1 MNKSIKEVLFADNG
15 KWARE
20 WWADETYYW
29 TKYIVYDGFVRDNDC
44 ILLTPK
50 PIIMD
55 IKGELP
61 SHLTKSYRNNQIK
74 EQKMKDSVIIIESP
88 NKVAKIRE
96 ITGAKVFATIG
107 HFMQLKSYDES
118 NGFKPTFE
126 YDPQKKKHIFEIIE
140 ACKNKE
146 VYIATDPDREG
157 YAIGYHFY
165 EKIKKIASSIYRAE
179 FFEITP
185 SGINKGLQNALLFEN
200 TNKQMYQSALAR
212 RVADMLLGFTL
223 SPYLGKALGQMKGSS
238 AGRVQTPCLKL
249 IVDRDREIEKF
260 KALPENEKVSYQIQA
275 NINDNANRE
284 VIIKHCDEKGEEIKF
299 NDKEEALKLFESLK
313 DNKACLLK
321 DLKTSVV
328 ETKPKK
334 PFITSTLLERA
345 SSELGLGIAEVQSL
359 AQSLF
364 EAGLITYIRTDAES
378 LSVEFLN
385 EAESFYLPIYKEVY
399 QKREYKAGKQ
409 SQAEAHEAIRITH
422 PNKYEDLESIVYN
435 AGITNQDA
443 LKLYRLIFERTI
455 ESQGKNA
462 IYDKQDLLFKIKNE
476 YFKCSAKSLK
486 SAGFLAMFSKKELE
500 NDDESNDDKEDKEK
514 EQNAQFNLKI
524 DDVLSLNDLVLATI
538 KRNAPSAYKEADFVK
553 LLENKGI
560 GRPSTYASYLST
572 LVKREYI
579 SISQDKK
586 HIITPTHK
594 GKRVVEVF
602 ENAYQFIIDLTYTKQ
617 MEEVLDEIVENK
629 SSYVDF
635 ISNLN
640 SKCPKIEKL
649 ERNDDE
655 IKPSSEGQITYIENI
670 LRDLQVNLSEEFKNY
685 KEDNRVAKAFLDRYI
700 KEHEFFKKNNKKASS
715 SNNDENRPATPK
727 QINFAET
734 LAKKHN
740 VKLPK
745 DYKSNIKVCGD
756 FINEYSKK

>member
-1 MNKSIKEVLFADNG
+1 MNN
-15 KWARE
+15 
-20 WWADETYYW
+20 
-29 TKYIVYDGFVRDNDC
+29 
-44 ILLTPK
+44 
-50 PIIMD
+50 
-55 IKGELP
+55 
-61 SHLTKSYRNNQIK
+61 
-74 EQKMKDSVIIIESP
+74 SVIIIESP

-118 NGFKPTFE
+118 NGFKPTFD
-126 YDPQKKKHIFEIIE
+126 YDQEKKKHIFEMIE
-140 ACKNKE
+140 ACKNKK
-146 VYIATDPDREG
+146 VYIATDTDREG
-157 YAIGYHFY
+157 YAIGYMFY
-165 EKIKKIASSIYRAE
+165 QKIKNVASSIYRAE

-238 AGRVQTPCLKL
+238 VGRVQTPCLKL

-275 NINDNANRE
+275 KINDSANRE
-284 VIIKHCDEKGEEIKF
+284 VTIKHCDEKGEEIKF

-321 DLKTSVV
+321 DLKNSVV

-334 PFITSTLLERA
+334 PFITSTLLEKA
-345 SSELGLGIAEVQSL
+345 SSMLGLSISEVQSL
-359 AQSLF
+359 AQNLF

-378 LSVEFLN
+378 LSVEFLD
-385 EAESFYLPIYKEVY
+385 ETESFYAPIYKDLY
-399 QKREYKAGKQ
+399 LKREYKAGKQ

-422 PNKYEDLESIVYN
+422 PHTTEDLESIVYN
-435 AGITNQDA
+435 ANITNQDA
-443 LKLYRLIFERTI
+443 LKLYQLIFERTI

-476 YFKCSAKSLK
+476 YFKCSVKGLK
-486 SAGFLAMFSKKELE
+486 SAGFLAMFSKEELE
-500 NDDESNDDKEDKEK
+500 NDESNDDKDNKEK

-560 GRPSTYASYLST
+560 GRPSTYASYLPT

-617 MEEVLDEIVENK
+617 MEEMLDEIVENK

-670 LRDLQVNLSEEFKNY
+670 LRDLQLNLSEEFKNY
-685 KEDNRVAKAFLDRYI
+685 REDNRVAKAFLDRYI

-727 QINFAET
+727 QISFAEM

-745 DYKSNIKVCGD
+745 GFKYSMKVCGD
-756 FINEYSKK
+756 FINEYHKK

>member
-1 MNKSIKEVLFADNG
+1 
-15 KWARE
+15 
-20 WWADETYYW
+20 
-29 TKYIVYDGFVRDNDC
+29 
-44 ILLTPK
+44 
-50 PIIMD
+50 
-55 IKGELP
+55 
-61 SHLTKSYRNNQIK
+61 
-74 EQKMKDSVIIIESP
+74 MKDSVIIIESP
-88 NKVAKIRE
+88 NKVAKIKE

-126 YDPQKKKHIFEIIE
+126 YDPQKKKRIFEIIE
-140 ACKNKE
+140 ACKNKK

-275 NINDNANRE
+275 KINDNANRE

-422 PNKYEDLESIVYN
+422 SHKYEDLESIVYN
-435 AGITNQDA
+435 ASITNQDA

-500 NDDESNDDKEDKEK
+500 NDDESNDDKDNKEK

-560 GRPSTYASYLST
+560 GRPSTYASYLPT

-670 LRDLQVNLSEEFKNY
+670 LRDLQLNLSEEFKNY
-685 KEDNRVAKAFLDRYI
+685 KEDNRIAKAFLDRYI
-700 KEHEFFKKNNKKASS
+700 KEHEFFEKNNKKASS

-727 QINFAET
+727 QISFAEM

-756 FINEYSKK
+756 FINEYHKK

>member
-1 MNKSIKEVLFADNG
+1 MNN
-15 KWARE
+15 
-20 WWADETYYW
+20 
-29 TKYIVYDGFVRDNDC
+29 
-44 ILLTPK
+44 
-50 PIIMD
+50 
-55 IKGELP
+55 
-61 SHLTKSYRNNQIK
+61 
-74 EQKMKDSVIIIESP
+74 SVIIIESP

-118 NGFKPTFE
+118 NGFKPTFD
-126 YDPQKKKHIFEIIE
+126 YDQEKKKHIFEMIE
-140 ACKNKE
+140 ACKNKK
-146 VYIATDPDREG
+146 VYIATDTDREG
-157 YAIGYHFY
+157 YAIGYMFY
-165 EKIKKIASSIYRAE
+165 QKIKNVASSIYRAE

-238 AGRVQTPCLKL
+238 VGRVQTPCLKL

-275 NINDNANRE
+275 KIDDSANRE
-284 VIIKHCDEKGEEIKF
+284 VTIKHCDEKGEEIKF

-321 DLKTSVV
+321 DLKNSVV

-334 PFITSTLLERA
+334 PFITSTLLEKA
-345 SSELGLGIAEVQSL
+345 SSMLGLSISEVQSL
-359 AQSLF
+359 AQNLF

-378 LSVEFLN
+378 LSVEFLD
-385 EAESFYLPIYKEVY
+385 ETESFYAPIYKDLY
-399 QKREYKAGKQ
+399 LKREYKAGKQ

-422 PNKYEDLESIVYN
+422 PHTTEDLESIVYN
-435 AGITNQDA
+435 ANITNQDA
-443 LKLYRLIFERTI
+443 LKLYQLIFERTI

-476 YFKCSAKSLK
+476 YFKCSVKGLK

-500 NDDESNDDKEDKEK
+500 NDESNDDKDNKEK

-560 GRPSTYASYLST
+560 GRPSTYASYLPT

-670 LRDLQVNLSEEFKNY
+670 LRDLQLNLSEEFKNY

-727 QINFAET
+727 QISFAEM

-745 DYKSNIKVCGD
+745 GFKYSMKVCWD
-756 FINEYSKK
+756 FINEYHKK

>member
-1 MNKSIKEVLFADNG
+1 MNN
-15 KWARE
+15 
-20 WWADETYYW
+20 
-29 TKYIVYDGFVRDNDC
+29 
-44 ILLTPK
+44 
-50 PIIMD
+50 
-55 IKGELP
+55 
-61 SHLTKSYRNNQIK
+61 
-74 EQKMKDSVIIIESP
+74 SVIIIESP

-118 NGFKPTFE
+118 NGFKPTFD
-126 YDPQKKKHIFEIIE
+126 YDQEKKKHIFEMIE
-140 ACKNKE
+140 ACKNKK
-146 VYIATDPDREG
+146 VYIATDLDREG
-157 YAIGYHFY
+157 YAIGYMFY
-165 EKIKKIASSIYRAE
+165 QKIKNVASSIYRAE

-238 AGRVQTPCLKL
+238 VGRVQTPCLKL

-275 NINDNANRE
+275 KINDSANRE
-284 VIIKHCDEKGEEIKF
+284 VTIKHCDEKGEEIKF

-321 DLKTSVV
+321 DLKNSVV

-334 PFITSTLLERA
+334 PFITSTLLEKA
-345 SSELGLGIAEVQSL
+345 SSMLGLSISEVQSL
-359 AQSLF
+359 AQNLF

-378 LSVEFLN
+378 LSVEFLD
-385 EAESFYLPIYKEVY
+385 ETESFYTPIYKDLY
-399 QKREYKAGKQ
+399 LKREYKAGKQ

-422 PNKYEDLESIVYN
+422 PHTTEDLESIVYN
-435 AGITNQDA
+435 ANITNQDA
-443 LKLYRLIFERTI
+443 LKLYQLIFERTI

-476 YFKCSAKSLK
+476 YFKCSVKGLK

-500 NDDESNDDKEDKEK
+500 NDESNDDKDNKEK

-560 GRPSTYASYLST
+560 GRPSTYASYLPT

-670 LRDLQVNLSEEFKNY
+670 LRDLQLNLSEEFKNY

-727 QINFAET
+727 QISFAEM

-745 DYKSNIKVCGD
+745 GFKYSMKVCGD
-756 FINEYSKK
+756 FINEYHKK

>member
-1 MNKSIKEVLFADNG
+1 MNN
-15 KWARE
+15 
-20 WWADETYYW
+20 
-29 TKYIVYDGFVRDNDC
+29 
-44 ILLTPK
+44 
-50 PIIMD
+50 
-55 IKGELP
+55 
-61 SHLTKSYRNNQIK
+61 
-74 EQKMKDSVIIIESP
+74 SVIIIESP

-118 NGFKPTFE
+118 NGFKPTFD
-126 YDPQKKKHIFEIIE
+126 YDQEKKKHIFEMIE
-140 ACKNKE
+140 ACKNKK

-157 YAIGYHFY
+157 YAIGYMFY
-165 EKIKKIASSIYRAE
+165 QKIKNVASSIYRAE

-275 NINDNANRE
+275 KINDSANRE
-284 VIIKHCDEKGEEIKF
+284 VTIKHCDEKGEEIKF

-321 DLKTSVV
+321 DLKNSVV

-334 PFITSTLLERA
+334 PFITSTLLEKA
-345 SSELGLGIAEVQSL
+345 SSMLGLSISEVQSL
-359 AQSLF
+359 AQNLF

-378 LSVEFLN
+378 LSVEFLD
-385 EAESFYLPIYKEVY
+385 ETESFYAPIYKDLY
-399 QKREYKAGKQ
+399 LKREYKAGKQ

-422 PNKYEDLESIVYN
+422 PHTTEDLESIVYN
-435 AGITNQDA
+435 ANITNQDA
-443 LKLYRLIFERTI
+443 LKLYQLIFERTI

-476 YFKCSAKSLK
+476 YFKCSVKGLK

-500 NDDESNDDKEDKEK
+500 NDESNDDKDNKEK

-524 DDVLSLNDLVLATI
+524 DDVLSLNDLVLSTI

-560 GRPSTYASYLST
+560 GRPSTYASYLPT

-670 LRDLQVNLSEEFKNY
+670 LRDLQLNLSEEFKNY

-727 QINFAET
+727 QISFAEM

-745 DYKSNIKVCGD
+745 GFKYSMKVCGD
-756 FINEYSKK
+756 FINECHKK

>member
-1 MNKSIKEVLFADNG
+1 
-15 KWARE
+15 
-20 WWADETYYW
+20 
-29 TKYIVYDGFVRDNDC
+29 
-44 ILLTPK
+44 
-50 PIIMD
+50 
-55 IKGELP
+55 
-61 SHLTKSYRNNQIK
+61 
-74 EQKMKDSVIIIESP
+74 MKDSVIIIESP
-88 NKVAKIRE
+88 NKVAKIKE
-96 ITGAKVFATIG
+96 ITGSKVFATIG
-107 HFMQLKSYDES
+107 HFMQLKSYDE
-118 NGFKPTFE
+118 NNNFKPTFE
-126 YDPQKKKHIFEIIE
+126 YDPQKKKRIFEIIE
-140 ACKNKE
+140 ACKNKK

-275 NINDNANRE
+275 KINDNANKE

-422 PNKYEDLESIVYN
+422 PHKYEDLESVVYDS
-435 AGITNQDA
+435 GITNQDA
-443 LKLYRLIFERTI
+443 LKLYQLIFERTI

-476 YFKCSAKSLK
+476 YFKCSVKSLK

-500 NDDESNDDKEDKEK
+500 NDESNDDKENKEK

-524 DDVLSLNDLVLATI
+524 DDMLSLNDLVLATI
-538 KRNAPSAYKEADFVK
+538 KRNAPSPYKEAGFVK

-560 GRPSTYASYLST
+560 GRPSTYASYLPT
-572 LVKREYI
+572 LLKREYI

-670 LRDLQVNLSEEFKNY
+670 LRDLQLNLSEEFKNY

-727 QINFAET
+727 QISFAEM

-745 DYKSNIKVCGD
+745 GFKYSMKVCGD

>member
-1 MNKSIKEVLFADNG
+1 MNN
-15 KWARE
+15 
-20 WWADETYYW
+20 
-29 TKYIVYDGFVRDNDC
+29 
-44 ILLTPK
+44 
-50 PIIMD
+50 
-55 IKGELP
+55 
-61 SHLTKSYRNNQIK
+61 
-74 EQKMKDSVIIIESP
+74 SVIIIIESP

-118 NGFKPTFE
+118 NGFKPTFD
-126 YDPQKKKHIFEIIE
+126 YDQEKKKHIFEMIE
-140 ACKNKE
+140 ACKNKK

-157 YAIGYHFY
+157 YAIGYMFY
-165 EKIKKIASSIYRAE
+165 QKIKNVASSIYRAE

-185 SGINKGLQNALLFEN
+185 SGINNGLQNALLFEN

-275 NINDNANRE
+275 KINDSANRE
-284 VIIKHCDEKGEEIKF
+284 VTIKHCDEKGEEIKF

-321 DLKTSVV
+321 DLKNSVV

-334 PFITSTLLERA
+334 PFITSTLLEKA
-345 SSELGLGIAEVQSL
+345 SSMLGLSISEVQSL
-359 AQSLF
+359 AQNLF

-378 LSVEFLN
+378 LSVEFLD
-385 EAESFYLPIYKEVY
+385 ETESFYAPIYKDLY
-399 QKREYKAGKQ
+399 LKREYKAGKQ

-422 PNKYEDLESIVYN
+422 PHTTEDLESIVYN
-435 AGITNQDA
+435 ANITNQDA
-443 LKLYRLIFERTI
+443 LKLYQLIFERTI

-476 YFKCSAKSLK
+476 YFKCSVKGLK

-500 NDDESNDDKEDKEK
+500 NDESNDDKNNKEK

-560 GRPSTYASYLST
+560 GRPSTYASYLPT

-670 LRDLQVNLSEEFKNY
+670 LRDLQLNLSEEFKNY

-727 QINFAET
+727 QISFAEM

-745 DYKSNIKVCGD
+745 GFKYSMKVCGD
-756 FINEYSKK
+756 FINEYHKK

>member
-1 MNKSIKEVLFADNG
+1 MNN
-15 KWARE
+15 
-20 WWADETYYW
+20 
-29 TKYIVYDGFVRDNDC
+29 
-44 ILLTPK
+44 
-50 PIIMD
+50 
-55 IKGELP
+55 
-61 SHLTKSYRNNQIK
+61 
-74 EQKMKDSVIIIESP
+74 SVIIIESP

-107 HFMQLKSYDES
+107 HFMQLKSYDE
-118 NGFKPTFE
+118 NNNFKPTFE
-126 YDPQKKKHIFEIIE
+126 YDPQKKKRIFEIIE
-140 ACKNKE
+140 ACKNKK

-275 NINDNANRE
+275 KINDNANRE

-299 NDKEEALKLFESLK
+299 NDKEEALKLFESLE

-422 PNKYEDLESIVYN
+422 PHKYEDLESIVYN
-435 AGITNQDA
+435 ASITNQDA

-500 NDDESNDDKEDKEK
+500 NDDESNDDKDNKEK

-524 DDVLSLNDLVLATI
+524 DDVLSLSDLVLATI

-553 LLENKGI
+553 LLENKGM
-560 GRPSTYASYLST
+560 GRPSTYASYLPT

-670 LRDLQVNLSEEFKNY
+670 LRDLQLNLSEEFKNY

-727 QINFAET
+727 QISFAEM

-745 DYKSNIKVCGD
+745 GFKYSMKVCGD
-756 FINEYSKK
+756 FINEYHKK

>member
-1 MNKSIKEVLFADNG
+1 MNN
-15 KWARE
+15 
-20 WWADETYYW
+20 
-29 TKYIVYDGFVRDNDC
+29 
-44 ILLTPK
+44 
-50 PIIMD
+50 
-55 IKGELP
+55 
-61 SHLTKSYRNNQIK
+61 
-74 EQKMKDSVIIIESP
+74 SVIIIESP

-118 NGFKPTFE
+118 NNFKSTFE

-140 ACKNKE
+140 ACKNKK

-223 SPYLGKALGQMKGSS
+223 SSYLGKALGQMKGSS
-238 AGRVQTPCLKL
+238 VGRVQTPCLKL

-275 NINDNANRE
+275 KINDSANRE
-284 VIIKHCDEKGEEIKF
+284 VTIKHCDEKGEAIKF

-321 DLKTSVV
+321 DLKNSVV

-334 PFITSTLLERA
+334 PFITSTLLEKA
-345 SSELGLGIAEVQSL
+345 SSMLGLSISEVQSL
-359 AQSLF
+359 AQNLF
-364 EAGLITYIRTDAES
+364 ETGLITYIRTDAES
-378 LSVEFLN
+378 LSVEFLD
-385 EAESFYLPIYKEVY
+385 EAESFYAPIYKDLY
-399 QKREYKAGKQ
+399 LKREYKAGKQ

-422 PNKYEDLESIVYN
+422 PHTTEDLESIVYN
-435 AGITNQDA
+435 ANITNQDA
-443 LKLYRLIFERTI
+443 LKLYQLIFERTI

-476 YFKCSAKSLK
+476 YFKCSVKGLK

-500 NDDESNDDKEDKEK
+500 NDESNDDKDNKEK

-560 GRPSTYASYLST
+560 GRPSTYASYLPT

-594 GKRVVEVF
+594 GKRVIEVF

-629 SSYVDF
+629 SSYLDF
-635 ISNLN
+635 LQNLAT
-640 SKCPKIEKL
+640 KCPKIEKL

-670 LRDLQVNLSEEFKNY
+670 LRDLQLNLSEEFKNY

-727 QINFAET
+727 QISFAEM

-745 DYKSNIKVCGD
+745 GFKYSMKVCGD
-756 FINEYSKK
+756 FINEYHKK

>member
-1 MNKSIKEVLFADNG
+1 MNN
-15 KWARE
+15 
-20 WWADETYYW
+20 
-29 TKYIVYDGFVRDNDC
+29 
-44 ILLTPK
+44 
-50 PIIMD
+50 
-55 IKGELP
+55 
-61 SHLTKSYRNNQIK
+61 
-74 EQKMKDSVIIIESP
+74 SVIIIESP

-107 HFMQLKSYDES
+107 HFMQLKSYDKS
-118 NGFKPTFE
+118 NGFKPTFD
-126 YDPQKKKHIFEIIE
+126 YDQEKKKHIFEMIE
-140 ACKNKE
+140 ACKNKK

-157 YAIGYHFY
+157 YAIGYMFY
-165 EKIKKIASSIYRAE
+165 QKIKNVASSIYRAE

-275 NINDNANRE
+275 KINDSADRE
-284 VIIKHCDEKGEEIKF
+284 VTIKHCDEKGEEIKF

-321 DLKTSVV
+321 DLKNSVV

-334 PFITSTLLERA
+334 PFITSTLLEKA
-345 SSELGLGIAEVQSL
+345 SSMLGLSISEVQSL
-359 AQSLF
+359 AQNLF

-378 LSVEFLN
+378 LSVEFLD
-385 EAESFYLPIYKEVY
+385 ETESFYAPIYKDLY
-399 QKREYKAGKQ
+399 LKREYKAGKQ

-422 PNKYEDLESIVYN
+422 PHTTEDLESIVYN
-435 AGITNQDA
+435 ANITNQDA
-443 LKLYRLIFERTI
+443 LKLYQLIFERTI

-476 YFKCSAKSLK
+476 YFKCSVKGLK

-500 NDDESNDDKEDKEK
+500 NDESNDDKDNKEK

-560 GRPSTYASYLST
+560 GRPSTYASYLPT

-617 MEEVLDEIVENK
+617 MEEMLDEIVENK

-635 ISNLN
+635 IGNLN

-670 LRDLQVNLSEEFKNY
+670 LRDLQLNLSEEFKNY

-727 QINFAET
+727 QISFAEM

-745 DYKSNIKVCGD
+745 GFKYSMKVCGD
-756 FINEYSKK
+756 FINEYHKK

>member
-1 MNKSIKEVLFADNG
+1 MNN
-15 KWARE
+15 
-20 WWADETYYW
+20 
-29 TKYIVYDGFVRDNDC
+29 
-44 ILLTPK
+44 
-50 PIIMD
+50 
-55 IKGELP
+55 
-61 SHLTKSYRNNQIK
+61 
-74 EQKMKDSVIIIESP
+74 SVIIIESP

-107 HFMQLKSYDES
+107 YFMQLKSYDES
-118 NGFKPTFE
+118 NGFKPTFD
-126 YDPQKKKHIFEIIE
+126 YDQEKKKHIFEMIE
-140 ACKNKE
+140 ACKNKK

-157 YAIGYHFY
+157 YAIGYMFY
-165 EKIKKIASSIYRAE
+165 QKIKNVASSIYRAE

-275 NINDNANRE
+275 KINDSANRE
-284 VIIKHCDEKGEEIKF
+284 VTIKHCDEKGEEIKF

-321 DLKTSVV
+321 DLKNSVV

-334 PFITSTLLERA
+334 PFITSTLLEKA
-345 SSELGLGIAEVQSL
+345 SSMLGLSISEVQSL
-359 AQSLF
+359 AQNLF

-378 LSVEFLN
+378 LSVEFLD
-385 EAESFYLPIYKEVY
+385 ETESFYAPIYKDLY
-399 QKREYKAGKQ
+399 LKREYKAGKQ

-422 PNKYEDLESIVYN
+422 PHTTEDLESIVYN
-435 AGITNQDA
+435 ANITNQDA
-443 LKLYRLIFERTI
+443 LKLYQLIFERTI

-476 YFKCSAKSLK
+476 YFKCSVKGLK

-500 NDDESNDDKEDKEK
+500 NDESNDDKDNKGK

-560 GRPSTYASYLST
+560 GRPSTYASYLPT

-629 SSYVDF
+629 SSYMDF

-670 LRDLQVNLSEEFKNY
+670 LRDLQLNLSEEFKNY

-727 QINFAET
+727 QISFAEM

-745 DYKSNIKVCGD
+745 GFKYSMKVCGD
-756 FINEYSKK
+756 FINEYHKK

>member
-1 MNKSIKEVLFADNG
+1 MNN
-15 KWARE
+15 
-20 WWADETYYW
+20 
-29 TKYIVYDGFVRDNDC
+29 
-44 ILLTPK
+44 
-50 PIIMD
+50 
-55 IKGELP
+55 
-61 SHLTKSYRNNQIK
+61 
-74 EQKMKDSVIIIESP
+74 SVIIIESP

-96 ITGAKVFATIG
+96 ITGIKVFATIG

-118 NGFKPTFE
+118 NGFKPTFD
-126 YDPQKKKHIFEIIE
+126 YDQEKKKHIFEMIE
-140 ACKNKE
+140 ACKNKK

-157 YAIGYHFY
+157 YAIGYMFY
-165 EKIKKIASSIYRAE
+165 QKIKNVASSIYRAE

-275 NINDNANRE
+275 KINDSANRE
-284 VIIKHCDEKGEEIKF
+284 VTIKHCDEKGEEIKF

-321 DLKTSVV
+321 DLKNSVV

-334 PFITSTLLERA
+334 PFITSTLLEKA
-345 SSELGLGIAEVQSL
+345 SSMLGLSISEVQSL
-359 AQSLF
+359 AQNLF

-378 LSVEFLN
+378 LSVEFLD
-385 EAESFYLPIYKEVY
+385 ETESFYAPIYKDLY
-399 QKREYKAGKQ
+399 LKREYKAGKQ

-422 PNKYEDLESIVYN
+422 PHTTEDLESIVYN
-435 AGITNQDA
+435 ANITNQDA
-443 LKLYRLIFERTI
+443 LKLYQLIFERTI

-476 YFKCSAKSLK
+476 YFKCSVKGLK

-500 NDDESNDDKEDKEK
+500 NDESNDDKDNKEK

-560 GRPSTYASYLST
+560 GRPSTYASYLPM

-617 MEEVLDEIVENK
+617 MEEMLDEIVENK

-670 LRDLQVNLSEEFKNY
+670 LRDLQLNLSEEFKNY

-727 QINFAET
+727 QISFAEM

-745 DYKSNIKVCGD
+745 GFKYSMKVCGD
-756 FINEYSKK
+756 FINEYHKK

>member
-1 MNKSIKEVLFADNG
+1 
-15 KWARE
+15 
-20 WWADETYYW
+20 
-29 TKYIVYDGFVRDNDC
+29 
-44 ILLTPK
+44 
-50 PIIMD
+50 
-55 IKGELP
+55 
-61 SHLTKSYRNNQIK
+61 
-74 EQKMKDSVIIIESP
+74 MKDSVIIIESP
-88 NKVAKIRE
+88 NKVAKIKE
-96 ITGAKVFATIG
+96 ITGASVFATIG
-107 HFMQLKSYDES
+107 HFMQLKSYDED
-118 NGFKPTFE
+118 NNFKPTFE
-126 YDPQKKKHIFEIIE
+126 YDPQKKKRIFEIIE
-140 ACKNKE
+140 ACKNKK

-165 EKIKKIASSIYRAE
+165 EKIKRIASSIYRAE

-185 SGINKGLQNALLFEN
+185 SGINKGLQNASLFEN

-275 NINDNANRE
+275 KINDNANKE
-284 VIIKHCDEKGEEIKF
+284 VIIKHCDENGEEIKF

-321 DLKTSVV
+321 DLKNSVA

-334 PFITSTLLERA
+334 PFITSTLLEKA
-345 SSELGLGIAEVQSL
+345 SSELGLGISEVQSL

-385 EAESFYLPIYKEVY
+385 EAENFYTPIYKEVY
-399 QKREYKAGKQ
+399 LKREYKAGKQ

-422 PNKYEDLESIVYN
+422 PHTYENLESVVYN

-443 LKLYRLIFERTI
+443 LKLYQLIFERTI

-476 YFKCSAKSLK
+476 YFKCSVKSLK

-500 NDDESNDDKEDKEK
+500 SDESNDDKDDKEK
-514 EQNAQFNLKI
+514 DQNAQFNLKI

-538 KRNAPSAYKEADFVK
+538 KRNTPSPYKEAGFVK

-560 GRPSTYASYLST
+560 GRPSTYATYLPA
-572 LVKREYI
+572 LLKREYI

-586 HIITPTHK
+586 HTITPTHK

-635 ISNLN
+635 ISNLS

-655 IKPSSEGQITYIENI
+655 IKPSSEGQITYMENI
-670 LRDLQVNLSEEFKNY
+670 LRDLQLELSEEFKNY

-715 SNNDENRPATPK
+715 SNNDETRPATPK
-727 QINFAET
+727 QIRFAES
-734 LAKKHN
+734 LAKKHH

-745 DYKSNIKVCGD
+745 DYKSNMKVCGD

>member
-1 MNKSIKEVLFADNG
+1 MNN
-15 KWARE
+15 
-20 WWADETYYW
+20 
-29 TKYIVYDGFVRDNDC
+29 
-44 ILLTPK
+44 
-50 PIIMD
+50 
-55 IKGELP
+55 
-61 SHLTKSYRNNQIK
+61 
-74 EQKMKDSVIIIESP
+74 SVIIIESP

-118 NGFKPTFE
+118 NGFKPTFD
-126 YDPQKKKHIFEIIE
+126 YDQEKKKHIFEMIE
-140 ACKNKE
+140 ACKNKK

-157 YAIGYHFY
+157 YAIGYMFY
-165 EKIKKIASSIYRAE
+165 QKIKNVASSIYRAE

-260 KALPENEKVSYQIQA
+260 KALPENEKLSYQIQA
-275 NINDNANRE
+275 KINDSANRE
-284 VIIKHCDEKGEEIKF
+284 VTIKHCDEKGEEIKF

-321 DLKTSVV
+321 DLKNSVV

-334 PFITSTLLERA
+334 PFITSTLLEKA
-345 SSELGLGIAEVQSL
+345 SSMLGLSISEVQSL
-359 AQSLF
+359 AQNLF

-378 LSVEFLN
+378 LSVEFLD
-385 EAESFYLPIYKEVY
+385 ETESFYAPIYKDLY
-399 QKREYKAGKQ
+399 LKREYKAGKQ

-422 PNKYEDLESIVYN
+422 PHTTEDLESIVYN
-435 AGITNQDA
+435 ANITNQDA
-443 LKLYRLIFERTI
+443 LKLYQLIFERTI

-476 YFKCSAKSLK
+476 YFKCSVKGLK

-500 NDDESNDDKEDKEK
+500 NDESNDDKDNKEK

-560 GRPSTYASYLST
+560 GRPSTYASYLPT

-670 LRDLQVNLSEEFKNY
+670 LRDLQLDLSEEFKNY
-685 KEDNRVAKAFLDRYI
+685 KEDNRIAKAFLDRYI

-727 QINFAET
+727 QISFAEM

-745 DYKSNIKVCGD
+745 GFKYSMKVCGD
-756 FINEYSKK
+756 FINEYHKK

>member
-1 MNKSIKEVLFADNG
+1 MNN
-15 KWARE
+15 
-20 WWADETYYW
+20 
-29 TKYIVYDGFVRDNDC
+29 
-44 ILLTPK
+44 
-50 PIIMD
+50 
-55 IKGELP
+55 
-61 SHLTKSYRNNQIK
+61 
-74 EQKMKDSVIIIESP
+74 SVIIIESP

-118 NGFKPTFE
+118 NGFKPTFD
-126 YDPQKKKHIFEIIE
+126 YDQEKKKRIFEMIE
-140 ACKNKE
+140 ACKNKK
-146 VYIATDPDREG
+146 VYIATDTDREG
-157 YAIGYHFY
+157 YAIGYMFY
-165 EKIKKIASSIYRAE
+165 QKIKNVASSIYRAE

-238 AGRVQTPCLKL
+238 VGRVQTPCLKL

-275 NINDNANRE
+275 KINDSANRE
-284 VIIKHCDEKGEEIKF
+284 VTIKHCDEKGEEIKF

-321 DLKTSVV
+321 DLKNSVV

-334 PFITSTLLERA
+334 PFITSTLLEKA
-345 SSELGLGIAEVQSL
+345 SSMLGLSISEVQSL
-359 AQSLF
+359 AQNLF

-422 PNKYEDLESIVYN
+422 PHKYEDSESIVYN

-476 YFKCSAKSLK
+476 YFKCSVKGLK

-500 NDDESNDDKEDKEK
+500 NDESNDDKDNKEK

-560 GRPSTYASYLST
+560 GRPSTYASYLPT

-670 LRDLQVNLSEEFKNY
+670 LRDLQLNLSEEFKNY

-727 QINFAET
+727 QISFAEM

-745 DYKSNIKVCGD
+745 GFKYSMKVCGD
-756 FINEYSKK
+756 FINEYHKK

>member
-1 MNKSIKEVLFADNG
+1 
-15 KWARE
+15 
-20 WWADETYYW
+20 
-29 TKYIVYDGFVRDNDC
+29 
-44 ILLTPK
+44 
-50 PIIMD
+50 
-55 IKGELP
+55 
-61 SHLTKSYRNNQIK
+61 
-74 EQKMKDSVIIIESP
+74 MKDSVIIIESP
-88 NKVAKIRE
+88 NKVAKIKE

-118 NGFKPTFE
+118 NGFKPTFD
-126 YDPQKKKHIFEIIE
+126 YDQEKKKHIFEMIE
-140 ACKNKE
+140 ACKNKK
-146 VYIATDPDREG
+146 VYIATDTDREG
-157 YAIGYHFY
+157 YAIGYMFY
-165 EKIKKIASSIYRAE
+165 QKIKNVASSIYRAE

-185 SGINKGLQNALLFEN
+185 SGISKGLQNALLFEN

-238 AGRVQTPCLKL
+238 VGRVQTPCLKL

-275 NINDNANRE
+275 KINDSANRE
-284 VIIKHCDEKGEEIKF
+284 VTIKHCDEKGEEIKF

-321 DLKTSVV
+321 DLKNSVV

-334 PFITSTLLERA
+334 PFITSTLLEKA
-345 SSELGLGIAEVQSL
+345 SSMLGLSISEVQSL
-359 AQSLF
+359 AQNLF

-378 LSVEFLN
+378 LSVEFLD
-385 EAESFYLPIYKEVY
+385 EAESFYAPIYKDLY
-399 QKREYKAGKQ
+399 LKREYKAGKQ

-422 PNKYEDLESIVYN
+422 PHTAEDLESIVYN
-435 AGITNQDA
+435 ANITNQDA
-443 LKLYRLIFERTI
+443 LKLYQLIFERTI

-476 YFKCSAKSLK
+476 YFKCSVKGLK

-560 GRPSTYASYLST
+560 GRPSTYASYLPT

-655 IKPSSEGQITYIENI
+655 IKPSSEGQITYIENV
-670 LRDLQVNLSEEFKNY
+670 LRDLQLDLSEEFKNY
-685 KEDNRVAKAFLDRYI
+685 KEDNRIAKAFLDRYI
-700 KEHEFFKKNNKKASS
+700 KEHEFFKKNNKKASGF
-715 SNNDENRPATPK
+715 NNDEIRPATPK
-727 QINFAET
+727 QINFAEI

-745 DYKSNIKVCGD
+745 DYKSNMKVCGD
-756 FINEYSKK
+756 FIDEYHKK

>member
-1 MNKSIKEVLFADNG
+1 
-15 KWARE
+15 
-20 WWADETYYW
+20 
-29 TKYIVYDGFVRDNDC
+29 
-44 ILLTPK
+44 
-50 PIIMD
+50 
-55 IKGELP
+55 
-61 SHLTKSYRNNQIK
+61 
-74 EQKMKDSVIIIESP
+74 MKDSVIIIESP
-88 NKVAKIRE
+88 NKVAKIKE

-107 HFMQLKSYDES
+107 HFMQLKSYDE
-118 NGFKPTFE
+118 NNNFKPTFE
-126 YDPQKKKHIFEIIE
+126 YDPQKKKRIFEIIE
-140 ACKNKE
+140 ACKNKK

-260 KALPENEKVSYQIQA
+260 KALLENEKVSYQIQA
-275 NINDNANRE
+275 KINDNANRE

-299 NDKEEALKLFESLK
+299 NDKEEALKLFESLE

-422 PNKYEDLESIVYN
+422 PHKYEDLESIVYN
-435 AGITNQDA
+435 ASITNQDA

-524 DDVLSLNDLVLATI
+524 DDMLSLNDLVLATI
-538 KRNAPSAYKEADFVK
+538 KRNAPSPYKEAGFVK

-560 GRPSTYASYLST
+560 GRPSTYASYLPT

-670 LRDLQVNLSEEFKNY
+670 LRDLQLNLSEEFKNY

-727 QINFAET
+727 QISFAEM

-745 DYKSNIKVCGD
+745 GFKYSMKVCGD
-756 FINEYSKK
+756 FINEYHKK

>member
-1 MNKSIKEVLFADNG
+1 MNN
-15 KWARE
+15 
-20 WWADETYYW
+20 
-29 TKYIVYDGFVRDNDC
+29 
-44 ILLTPK
+44 
-50 PIIMD
+50 
-55 IKGELP
+55 
-61 SHLTKSYRNNQIK
+61 
-74 EQKMKDSVIIIESP
+74 SVIIIESP

-96 ITGAKVFATIG
+96 ITGAKIFATIG

-118 NGFKPTFE
+118 NGFKPTFD
-126 YDPQKKKHIFEIIE
+126 YDQEKKKHIFEMIE
-140 ACKNKE
+140 ACKNKK
-146 VYIATDPDREG
+146 VYIATDTDREG
-157 YAIGYHFY
+157 YAIGYMFY
-165 EKIKKIASSIYRAE
+165 QKIKNVASSIYRAE

-238 AGRVQTPCLKL
+238 VGRVQTPCLKL

-275 NINDNANRE
+275 KINDSANRE
-284 VIIKHCDEKGEEIKF
+284 VTIKHCDEKGEEIKF

-321 DLKTSVV
+321 DLKNSVI

-334 PFITSTLLERA
+334 PFITSTLLEKA
-345 SSELGLGIAEVQSL
+345 SSMLGLSISEVQSL
-359 AQSLF
+359 AQNLF

-378 LSVEFLN
+378 LSVEFLD
-385 EAESFYLPIYKEVY
+385 ETESFYAPIYKDLY
-399 QKREYKAGKQ
+399 LKREYKAGKQ

-422 PNKYEDLESIVYN
+422 PHTTEDLESIVYN
-435 AGITNQDA
+435 ANITNQDA
-443 LKLYRLIFERTI
+443 LKLYQLIFERTI

-476 YFKCSAKSLK
+476 YFKCSVKGLK

-500 NDDESNDDKEDKEK
+500 NDESNDDKDNKEK

-560 GRPSTYASYLST
+560 GRPSTYASYLPT

-670 LRDLQVNLSEEFKNY
+670 LRDLQLNLSEEFKNY
-685 KEDNRVAKAFLDRYI
+685 KEDNKVAKAFLDRYI

-727 QINFAET
+727 QISFAEM

-745 DYKSNIKVCGD
+745 GFKYSMKVCGD
-756 FINEYSKK
+756 FINEYHKK

>member
-1 MNKSIKEVLFADNG
+1 MNN
-15 KWARE
+15 
-20 WWADETYYW
+20 
-29 TKYIVYDGFVRDNDC
+29 
-44 ILLTPK
+44 
-50 PIIMD
+50 
-55 IKGELP
+55 
-61 SHLTKSYRNNQIK
+61 
-74 EQKMKDSVIIIESP
+74 SVIIIESP

-118 NGFKPTFE
+118 NGFKPTFD
-126 YDPQKKKHIFEIIE
+126 YDQEKKKHIFEMIE
-140 ACKNKE
+140 ACKNKK
-146 VYIATDPDREG
+146 VYIATDTDREG
-157 YAIGYHFY
+157 YAIGYMFY
-165 EKIKKIASSIYRAE
+165 QKIKNVASSIYRAE

-238 AGRVQTPCLKL
+238 VERVQTPCLKL

-275 NINDNANRE
+275 KINDNANRE
-284 VIIKHCDEKGEEIKF
+284 VTIKHCDGKGEEIKF

-321 DLKTSVV
+321 DLKNSVV

-334 PFITSTLLERA
+334 PFITSTLLEKA
-345 SSELGLGIAEVQSL
+345 SSMLGLSISEVQSL
-359 AQSLF
+359 AQNLF
-364 EAGLITYIRTDAES
+364 ETGLITYIRTDAES
-378 LSVEFLN
+378 LSVEFLD
-385 EAESFYLPIYKEVY
+385 ETESFYAPIYKDLY
-399 QKREYKAGKQ
+399 LKREYKAGKQ

-422 PNKYEDLESIVYN
+422 PHTTEDLESIVYN
-435 AGITNQDA
+435 ANITNQDA
-443 LKLYRLIFERTI
+443 LKLYQLIFERTI

-476 YFKCSAKSLK
+476 YFKCSVKGLK

-500 NDDESNDDKEDKEK
+500 NDESNDDKDNKEK

-538 KRNAPSAYKEADFVK
+538 KRNATSAYKEADFVK

-602 ENAYQFIIDLTYTKQ
+602 ENAYQFIIDLAYTKQ

-655 IKPSSEGQITYIENI
+655 IKLSSEGQITCIENI
-670 LRDLQVNLSEEFKNY
+670 LRDLQLNLSEEFKNY

-727 QINFAET
+727 QISFAEM

-745 DYKSNIKVCGD
+745 GFKYSMKVCGD
-756 FINEYSKK
+756 FINEYHKK

>member
-1 MNKSIKEVLFADNG
+1 MNN
-15 KWARE
+15 
-20 WWADETYYW
+20 
-29 TKYIVYDGFVRDNDC
+29 
-44 ILLTPK
+44 
-50 PIIMD
+50 
-55 IKGELP
+55 
-61 SHLTKSYRNNQIK
+61 
-74 EQKMKDSVIIIESP
+74 SVIIIESP

-118 NGFKPTFE
+118 NGFKPTFD
-126 YDPQKKKHIFEIIE
+126 YDQEKKKHIFEMIE
-140 ACKNKE
+140 ACKNKK

-157 YAIGYHFY
+157 YAIGYMFY
-165 EKIKKIASSIYRAE
+165 QKIKNVASSIYRAE

-275 NINDNANRE
+275 KINDSANRE
-284 VIIKHCDEKGEEIKF
+284 VTIKHCDEKGEEIKF

-321 DLKTSVV
+321 DLKNSVV

-334 PFITSTLLERA
+334 PFITSTLLEKA
-345 SSELGLGIAEVQSL
+345 SSMLGLSISEVQSL
-359 AQSLF
+359 AQNLF

-378 LSVEFLN
+378 LSVEFLD
-385 EAESFYLPIYKEVY
+385 EAESFYAPIYKDLY
-399 QKREYKAGKQ
+399 LKREYKAGKQ

-422 PNKYEDLESIVYN
+422 PHTTEDLESIVYN
-435 AGITNQDA
+435 ANITNQDA
-443 LKLYRLIFERTI
+443 LKLYQLIFERTI

-476 YFKCSAKSLK
+476 YFKCSVKGLK

-500 NDDESNDDKEDKEK
+500 NDESNDDKDNKEK

-560 GRPSTYASYLST
+560 GRPSTYASYLPV

-640 SKCPKIEKL
+640 SRCPKIEKL

-670 LRDLQVNLSEEFKNY
+670 LRDLQLNLSEEFKNY

-727 QINFAET
+727 QISFAEM

-745 DYKSNIKVCGD
+745 GFKYSMKVCGD
-756 FINEYSKK
+756 FINEYHKK

>member
-1 MNKSIKEVLFADNG
+1 MNN
-15 KWARE
+15 
-20 WWADETYYW
+20 
-29 TKYIVYDGFVRDNDC
+29 
-44 ILLTPK
+44 
-50 PIIMD
+50 
-55 IKGELP
+55 
-61 SHLTKSYRNNQIK
+61 
-74 EQKMKDSVIIIESP
+74 SVIIIESP

-118 NGFKPTFE
+118 NGFKPTFD
-126 YDPQKKKHIFEIIE
+126 YDQEKKKHIFEMIE
-140 ACKNKE
+140 ACKNKK
-146 VYIATDPDREG
+146 VYIATDTDREG
-157 YAIGYHFY
+157 YAIGYMFY
-165 EKIKKIASSIYRAE
+165 QKIKNVASSIYRAE

-238 AGRVQTPCLKL
+238 VGRVQTPCLKL

-275 NINDNANRE
+275 KINDSTNRE
-284 VIIKHCDEKGEEIKF
+284 VTIKHCDEKGEEIKF

-321 DLKTSVV
+321 DLKNSVV

-334 PFITSTLLERA
+334 PFITSTLLEKA
-345 SSELGLGIAEVQSL
+345 SSMLGLSISEVQSL
-359 AQSLF
+359 AQNLF

-378 LSVEFLN
+378 LSVEFLD
-385 EAESFYLPIYKEVY
+385 EAESFYAPIYKDLY
-399 QKREYKAGKQ
+399 LKREYKAGKQ

-422 PNKYEDLESIVYN
+422 PHTTEDLESIVYN
-435 AGITNQDA
+435 ANITNQDA
-443 LKLYRLIFERTI
+443 LKLYQLIFERTI

-476 YFKCSAKSLK
+476 YFKCSVKGLK
-486 SAGFLAMFSKKELE
+486 SAGFLAMFSKKELK
-500 NDDESNDDKEDKEK
+500 NDESNDDKDNKEK

-560 GRPSTYASYLST
+560 GRPSTYASYLPT

-649 ERNDDE
+649 ERNDNE

-670 LRDLQVNLSEEFKNY
+670 LRDLQLNLSEEFKNY

-727 QINFAET
+727 QISFAEM

-745 DYKSNIKVCGD
+745 GFKHSMKVCGD
-756 FINEYSKK
+756 FINEYHKK

>member
-1 MNKSIKEVLFADNG
+1 MNN
-15 KWARE
+15 
-20 WWADETYYW
+20 
-29 TKYIVYDGFVRDNDC
+29 
-44 ILLTPK
+44 
-50 PIIMD
+50 
-55 IKGELP
+55 
-61 SHLTKSYRNNQIK
+61 
-74 EQKMKDSVIIIESP
+74 SVIIIESP

-118 NGFKPTFE
+118 NGFKPTFD
-126 YDPQKKKHIFEIIE
+126 YDQEKKKHIFEMIE
-140 ACKNKE
+140 ACKNKK
-146 VYIATDPDREG
+146 VYIATDTDREG
-157 YAIGYHFY
+157 YAIGYMFY
-165 EKIKKIASSIYRAE
+165 QKIKNVASSIYRAE

-238 AGRVQTPCLKL
+238 VGRVQTPCLKL

-275 NINDNANRE
+275 KINDSANRE
-284 VIIKHCDEKGEEIKF
+284 VTVKHCDENGEEIKF

-321 DLKTSVV
+321 DLKNSVV

-334 PFITSTLLERA
+334 PFITSTLLEKA
-345 SSELGLGIAEVQSL
+345 SSMLGLSISEVQSL
-359 AQSLF
+359 AQNLF

-378 LSVEFLN
+378 LSVEFLD
-385 EAESFYLPIYKEVY
+385 ETESFYAPIYKDLY
-399 QKREYKAGKQ
+399 LKREYKAGKQ

-422 PNKYEDLESIVYN
+422 PHTTEDLESIVYN
-435 AGITNQDA
+435 ANITNQDA
-443 LKLYRLIFERTI
+443 LKLYQLIFERTI

-476 YFKCSAKSLK
+476 YFKCSVKGLK
-486 SAGFLAMFSKKELE
+486 SAGFLAMFSKKELK
-500 NDDESNDDKEDKEK
+500 NDESNDDKDNKEK

-560 GRPSTYASYLST
+560 GRPSTYASYLPT

-670 LRDLQVNLSEEFKNY
+670 LRDLQLNLSEEFKNY

-727 QINFAET
+727 QISFAEM

-745 DYKSNIKVCGD
+745 GFKYSMKVCGD
-756 FINEYSKK
+756 FINEYHKK

>member
-1 MNKSIKEVLFADNG
+1 MNN
-15 KWARE
+15 
-20 WWADETYYW
+20 
-29 TKYIVYDGFVRDNDC
+29 
-44 ILLTPK
+44 
-50 PIIMD
+50 
-55 IKGELP
+55 
-61 SHLTKSYRNNQIK
+61 
-74 EQKMKDSVIIIESP
+74 SVIIIESP

-118 NGFKPTFE
+118 NGFKPTFD
-126 YDPQKKKHIFEIIE
+126 YDQEKKKHIFEMIE
-140 ACKNKE
+140 ACKNKK
-146 VYIATDPDREG
+146 VYIATDADREG
-157 YAIGYHFY
+157 YAIGYMFY
-165 EKIKKIASSIYRAE
+165 QKIKNVASSIYRAE

-185 SGINKGLQNALLFEN
+185 SGINKGLQNAILFEN

-238 AGRVQTPCLKL
+238 VGRVQTPCLKL

-275 NINDNANRE
+275 KINDSANRE
-284 VIIKHCDEKGEEIKF
+284 VTIKHCDEKGEEIKF

-321 DLKTSVV
+321 DLKNSVV

-334 PFITSTLLERA
+334 PFITSTLLEKA
-345 SSELGLGIAEVQSL
+345 SSMLGLSISEVQSL
-359 AQSLF
+359 AQNLF

-378 LSVEFLN
+378 LSVEFLD
-385 EAESFYLPIYKEVY
+385 ETESFYAPIYKDLY
-399 QKREYKAGKQ
+399 LKREYKAGKQ

-422 PNKYEDLESIVYN
+422 PHTTEDLESIVYN
-435 AGITNQDA
+435 ANITNQDA
-443 LKLYRLIFERTI
+443 LKLYQLIFERTI

-476 YFKCSAKSLK
+476 YFKCSVKDLK

-500 NDDESNDDKEDKEK
+500 NDESNDDKDNKEK

-560 GRPSTYASYLST
+560 GRPSTYASYLPT

-670 LRDLQVNLSEEFKNY
+670 LRDLQLNLSEEFKNY

-727 QINFAET
+727 QISFAEM

-745 DYKSNIKVCGD
+745 GFKYSMKVCGD
-756 FINEYSKK
+756 FINEYHKK

>member
-1 MNKSIKEVLFADNG
+1 
-15 KWARE
+15 
-20 WWADETYYW
+20 
-29 TKYIVYDGFVRDNDC
+29 
-44 ILLTPK
+44 
-50 PIIMD
+50 
-55 IKGELP
+55 
-61 SHLTKSYRNNQIK
+61 
-74 EQKMKDSVIIIESP
+74 MKDSVIIIESP
-88 NKVAKIRE
+88 NKVAKIKE

-107 HFMQLKSYDES
+107 HFMQLKSYDE
-118 NGFKPTFE
+118 NNNFKPTFE
-126 YDPQKKKHIFEIIE
+126 YDPQKKKRIFEIIE
-140 ACKNKE
+140 ACKNKK

-275 NINDNANRE
+275 KINDSANRE

-313 DNKACLLK
+313 GNKACLLK

-385 EAESFYLPIYKEVY
+385 EAESFYVPIYKEMY

-422 PNKYEDLESIVYN
+422 PHKYEDLESVVYDSD
-435 AGITNQDA
+435 ITNQDA
-443 LKLYRLIFERTI
+443 LKLYQLIFERTI

-476 YFKCSAKSLK
+476 YFKCSVKSLK
-486 SAGFLAMFSKKELE
+486 SAGFLAMFSKKELK
-500 NDDESNDDKEDKEK
+500 NDESNDDKDNKEK

-538 KRNAPSAYKEADFVK
+538 KRNAPSPYKEAGFVK

-560 GRPSTYASYLST
+560 GRPSTYASYLPT
-572 LVKREYI
+572 LLKREYI

-586 HIITPTHK
+586 HTITPTHK
-594 GKRVVEVF
+594 GKRVIEVF
-602 ENAYQFIIDLTYTKQ
+602 ENTYQFIIDLTYTKQ
-617 MEEVLDEIVENK
+617 MEEVLDEIVESK
-629 SSYVDF
+629 SSYLDF
-635 ISNLN
+635 LQNLAT
-640 SKCPKIEKL
+640 KCPKIEKL

-670 LRDLQVNLSEEFKNY
+670 LRDLQLDLSEEFKNY
-685 KEDNRVAKAFLDRYI
+685 KEDNRIAKAFLDRYI
-700 KEHEFFKKNNKKASS
+700 KEHEFFKKNNKRASS
-715 SNNDENRPATPK
+715 FNNDEIRPATPK
-727 QINFAET
+727 QINFAEI

-745 DYKSNIKVCGD
+745 DYKSNMKVCGD
-756 FINEYSKK
+756 FIDEYHKK

>member
-1 MNKSIKEVLFADNG
+1 MNN
-15 KWARE
+15 
-20 WWADETYYW
+20 
-29 TKYIVYDGFVRDNDC
+29 
-44 ILLTPK
+44 
-50 PIIMD
+50 
-55 IKGELP
+55 
-61 SHLTKSYRNNQIK
+61 
-74 EQKMKDSVIIIESP
+74 SVIIIESP

-118 NGFKPTFE
+118 NGFKPTFD
-126 YDPQKKKHIFEIIE
+126 YDQEKKKHIFEMIE
-140 ACKNKE
+140 ACKNKK

-157 YAIGYHFY
+157 YAIGYMFY
-165 EKIKKIASSIYRAE
+165 QKIKNVASSIYRAE

-275 NINDNANRE
+275 KINDSANRE
-284 VIIKHCDEKGEEIKF
+284 VTIKHCDEKGEEIKF
-299 NDKEEALKLFESLK
+299 NDKEETLKLFESLK

-321 DLKTSVV
+321 DLKNSVV
-328 ETKPKK
+328 EIKPKK
-334 PFITSTLLERA
+334 PFITSTLLEKA
-345 SSELGLGIAEVQSL
+345 SSMLGLSISEVQSL
-359 AQSLF
+359 AQNLF
-364 EAGLITYIRTDAES
+364 ETGLITYIRTDAES
-378 LSVEFLN
+378 LSVEFLD
-385 EAESFYLPIYKEVY
+385 ETESFYAPIYKDLY
-399 QKREYKAGKQ
+399 LKKREYKAGKQ

-422 PNKYEDLESIVYN
+422 PHTTEDLESIVYN
-435 AGITNQDA
+435 ANITNQDA
-443 LKLYRLIFERTI
+443 LKLYQLIFERTI

-476 YFKCSAKSLK
+476 YFKCSVKGLK

-500 NDDESNDDKEDKEK
+500 NDESNDDKDNKEK

-524 DDVLSLNDLVLATI
+524 DDMLNLKALVLATI

-560 GRPSTYASYLST
+560 GRPSTYASYLPT

-586 HIITPTHK
+586 HTITPTHK

-670 LRDLQVNLSEEFKNY
+670 LRDLQLNLSEEFKNY

-727 QINFAET
+727 QISFAEM

-745 DYKSNIKVCGD
+745 GFKYSMKVCGD
-756 FINEYSKK
+756 FINEYHKK

>member
-1 MNKSIKEVLFADNG
+1 MNN
-15 KWARE
+15 
-20 WWADETYYW
+20 
-29 TKYIVYDGFVRDNDC
+29 
-44 ILLTPK
+44 
-50 PIIMD
+50 
-55 IKGELP
+55 
-61 SHLTKSYRNNQIK
+61 
-74 EQKMKDSVIIIESP
+74 SVIIIESP

-118 NGFKPTFE
+118 NGFKPTFD
-126 YDPQKKKHIFEIIE
+126 YDQEKKKHIFEMIE
-140 ACKNKE
+140 ACKNKK
-146 VYIATDPDREG
+146 VYIATDHDREG
-157 YAIGYHFY
+157 YAIGYMFY
-165 EKIKKIASSIYRAE
+165 QKIKNVASSIYRAE

-275 NINDNANRE
+275 KINDSANRE
-284 VIIKHCDEKGEEIKF
+284 VTIKHCDEKGEEIKF

-321 DLKTSVV
+321 DLKNSVV

-334 PFITSTLLERA
+334 PFITSTLLEKA
-345 SSELGLGIAEVQSL
+345 SSMLGLSISEVQSL
-359 AQSLF
+359 AQNLF

-378 LSVEFLN
+378 LSVEFLD
-385 EAESFYLPIYKEVY
+385 ETESFYAPIYKDLY
-399 QKREYKAGKQ
+399 LKREYKAGKQ

-422 PNKYEDLESIVYN
+422 PHTTEDLESIVYN
-435 AGITNQDA
+435 ANITNQDA
-443 LKLYRLIFERTI
+443 LKLYQLIFERTI

-476 YFKCSAKSLK
+476 YFKCSVKGLK

-500 NDDESNDDKEDKEK
+500 NDESNDDKDNKEK

-560 GRPSTYASYLST
+560 GRPSTYASYLPT

-670 LRDLQVNLSEEFKNY
+670 LRDLQLNLSEEFKNY

-727 QINFAET
+727 QISFAEM

-745 DYKSNIKVCGD
+745 GFKYSMKVCGD
-756 FINEYSKK
+756 FINEYHKK

>member
-1 MNKSIKEVLFADNG
+1 MNN
-15 KWARE
+15 
-20 WWADETYYW
+20 
-29 TKYIVYDGFVRDNDC
+29 
-44 ILLTPK
+44 
-50 PIIMD
+50 
-55 IKGELP
+55 
-61 SHLTKSYRNNQIK
+61 
-74 EQKMKDSVIIIESP
+74 SVIIIESP

-118 NGFKPTFE
+118 NGFKPTFD
-126 YDPQKKKHIFEIIE
+126 YDQEKKKHIFEMIE
-140 ACKNKE
+140 ACKNKK

-157 YAIGYHFY
+157 YAIGYMFY
-165 EKIKKIASSIYRAE
+165 QKIKNVASSIYRAE

-275 NINDNANRE
+275 KINDSANRE
-284 VIIKHCDEKGEEIKF
+284 VTIKHCDEKGEEIKF

-321 DLKTSVV
+321 DLKNSVV

-334 PFITSTLLERA
+334 PFITSTLLEKA
-345 SSELGLGIAEVQSL
+345 SSMLGLSISEVQSL
-359 AQSLF
+359 AQNLF

-378 LSVEFLN
+378 LSVEFLD
-385 EAESFYLPIYKEVY
+385 ETESFYAPIYKDLY
-399 QKREYKAGKQ
+399 LKREYKAGKQ

-422 PNKYEDLESIVYN
+422 PHTTEDLESIVYN
-435 AGITNQDA
+435 ANITNQDA
-443 LKLYRLIFERTI
+443 LKLYQLIFERTI

-476 YFKCSAKSLK
+476 YFKCSVKGLK
-486 SAGFLAMFSKKELE
+486 SAGFLAMFSKNDLE
-500 NDDESNDDKEDKEK
+500 NDESNDDKDNKEK

-560 GRPSTYASYLST
+560 GRPSTYASYLPT

-670 LRDLQVNLSEEFKNY
+670 LRDLQLNLSEEFKNY

-727 QINFAET
+727 QISFAEM

-745 DYKSNIKVCGD
+745 GFKYSMKVCGD
-756 FINEYSKK
+756 FINEYHKK

>member
-1 MNKSIKEVLFADNG
+1 
-15 KWARE
+15 
-20 WWADETYYW
+20 
-29 TKYIVYDGFVRDNDC
+29 
-44 ILLTPK
+44 
-50 PIIMD
+50 
-55 IKGELP
+55 
-61 SHLTKSYRNNQIK
+61 
-74 EQKMKDSVIIIESP
+74 

-107 HFMQLKSYDES
+107 HFMQLKSYDE
-118 NGFKPTFE
+118 NNNFKPTFE
-126 YDPQKKKHIFEIIE
+126 YDQEKKKHIFEMIE
-140 ACKNKE
+140 ACKNKK

-185 SGINKGLQNALLFEN
+185 SGINKGLQNASLFEN

-275 NINDNANRE
+275 KINDNANKE
-284 VIIKHCDEKGEEIKF
+284 VIIKHCDENGEEIKF

-321 DLKTSVV
+321 DLKNSIL

-334 PFITSTLLERA
+334 PFITSTLLEKA
-345 SSELGLGIAEVQSL
+345 SSELGLSIAEVQSL

-385 EAESFYLPIYKEVY
+385 EAESFYTPIYKEVY
-399 QKREYKAGKQ
+399 LKREYKAGKQ

-422 PNKYEDLESIVYN
+422 PHTYENLESVVYN
-435 AGITNQDA
+435 AGIANQDA
-443 LKLYRLIFERTI
+443 LKLYQLIFERTI

-476 YFKCSAKSLK
+476 YFKCSVKGLK

-500 NDDESNDDKEDKEK
+500 NDESNDDKDNKEK

-560 GRPSTYASYLST
+560 GRPSTYASYLPT

-649 ERNDDE
+649 ERKDDE
-655 IKPSSEGQITYIENI
+655 IIRPSSEGQIKYIESI
-670 LRDLQVNLSEEFKNY
+670 LADLQLELSEEFKNY

-715 SNNDENRPATPK
+715 SNNNETRPATPK
-727 QINFAET
+727 QISFAEM

-745 DYKSNIKVCGD
+745 GFKYSMKVCGD
-756 FINEYSKK
+756 FINEYHKK

>member
-1 MNKSIKEVLFADNG
+1 
-15 KWARE
+15 
-20 WWADETYYW
+20 
-29 TKYIVYDGFVRDNDC
+29 
-44 ILLTPK
+44 
-50 PIIMD
+50 
-55 IKGELP
+55 
-61 SHLTKSYRNNQIK
+61 
-74 EQKMKDSVIIIESP
+74 MKDSVIIIESP
-88 NKVAKIRE
+88 NKVAKIKE
-96 ITGAKVFATIG
+96 ITGVKVYATIG
-107 HFMQLKSYDES
+107 HFMQLKSYDE
-118 NGFKPTFE
+118 NNNFKPTFE
-126 YDPQKKKHIFEIIE
+126 YDPQKKKRIFEMIE
-140 ACKNKE
+140 ACKNKK

-185 SGINKGLQNALLFEN
+185 SGINKGLQNASLFEN

-275 NINDNANRE
+275 KINDNANKE
-284 VIIKHCDEKGEEIKF
+284 VIIKHCDENGEEIKF

-321 DLKTSVV
+321 DLKNSIL

-334 PFITSTLLERA
+334 PFITSTLLEKA
-345 SSELGLGIAEVQSL
+345 SSELGLSIAEVQSL

-385 EAESFYLPIYKEVY
+385 EAESFYTPIYKEVY
-399 QKREYKAGKQ
+399 LKREYKAGKQ

-422 PNKYEDLESIVYN
+422 PHTYENLESVVYN
-435 AGITNQDA
+435 AGIANQDA
-443 LKLYRLIFERTI
+443 LKLYQLIFERTI

-476 YFKCSAKSLK
+476 YFKCSVKSLK
-486 SAGFLAMFSKKELE
+486 STGFLAMFSKKELE
-500 NDDESNDDKEDKEK
+500 SDESNDDKDDKEK
-514 EQNAQFNLKI
+514 DQNAQFNLKI
-524 DDVLSLNDLVLATI
+524 DDMLNLKALDLATI
-538 KRNAPSAYKEADFVK
+538 KRNAPSPYKEAGFVK

-560 GRPSTYASYLST
+560 GRPSTYASYLPT
-572 LVKREYI
+572 LLKREYI

-586 HIITPTHK
+586 HTITPTHK

-617 MEEVLDEIVENK
+617 MEEVLDEIVESK
-629 SSYVDF
+629 SSYLDF
-635 ISNLN
+635 LQNLAT
-640 SKCPKIEKL
+640 KCPKVEKL
-649 ERNDDE
+649 ERKDDE
-655 IKPSSEGQITYIENI
+655 IIRPSSEGQIKYIESI
-670 LRDLQVNLSEEFKNY
+670 LADLQLELSEEFKNY

-715 SNNDENRPATPK
+715 SNNNETRPATPK
-727 QINFAET
+727 QISFAES
-734 LAKKHN
+734 LAKKHH

-745 DYKSNIKVCGD
+745 DYKSNMKVCGD

>member
-1 MNKSIKEVLFADNG
+1 
-15 KWARE
+15 
-20 WWADETYYW
+20 
-29 TKYIVYDGFVRDNDC
+29 
-44 ILLTPK
+44 
-50 PIIMD
+50 
-55 IKGELP
+55 
-61 SHLTKSYRNNQIK
+61 
-74 EQKMKDSVIIIESP
+74 MKDSVIIIESP

-107 HFMQLKSYDES
+107 HFMQLKSYDE
-118 NGFKPTFE
+118 NNNFKPTFE
-126 YDPQKKKHIFEIIE
+126 YDPQKKKRIFEIIE
-140 ACKNKE
+140 ACKNKK

-275 NINDNANRE
+275 KINDNANRE

-299 NDKEEALKLFESLK
+299 NDKGEALKLFESLK

-359 AQSLF
+359 AQNLF

-385 EAESFYLPIYKEVY
+385 ETESFYLPIYKEVY

-422 PNKYEDLESIVYN
+422 PHKYEDLESVVYDS
-435 AGITNQDA
+435 GITNQDA
-443 LKLYRLIFERTI
+443 LKLYQLIFERTI

-476 YFKCSAKSLK
+476 YFKCSVKSLK

-500 NDDESNDDKEDKEK
+500 NDESNDDKEK

-524 DDVLSLNDLVLATI
+524 DDMLSLNDLVLATI
-538 KRNAPSAYKEADFVK
+538 KRNAPSPYKEAGFVK

-560 GRPSTYASYLST
+560 GRPSTYASYLPT
-572 LVKREYI
+572 LLKREYI

-586 HIITPTHK
+586 HTITPTHK
-594 GKRVVEVF
+594 GKRVIEVF

-629 SSYVDF
+629 SSYLDF
-635 ISNLN
+635 LQNLAT
-640 SKCPKIEKL
+640 KCPKIEKL

-670 LRDLQVNLSEEFKNY
+670 LRDLQLNLSEEFKNY

-715 SNNDENRPATPK
+715 SNNDENRSATPK
-727 QINFAET
+727 QISFAEM

-745 DYKSNIKVCGD
+745 GFKYSMKVCGD
-756 FINEYSKK
+756 FINEYHKK

>member
-1 MNKSIKEVLFADNG
+1 MNN
-15 KWARE
+15 
-20 WWADETYYW
+20 
-29 TKYIVYDGFVRDNDC
+29 
-44 ILLTPK
+44 
-50 PIIMD
+50 
-55 IKGELP
+55 
-61 SHLTKSYRNNQIK
+61 
-74 EQKMKDSVIIIESP
+74 SVIIIESP

-118 NGFKPTFE
+118 NGFKPTFD
-126 YDPQKKKHIFEIIE
+126 YDQEKKKHIFEMIE
-140 ACKNKE
+140 ACKNKK

-157 YAIGYHFY
+157 YAIGYMFY
-165 EKIKKIASSIYRAE
+165 QKIKNVASSIYRAE

-275 NINDNANRE
+275 KINDSANRE
-284 VIIKHCDEKGEEIKF
+284 VTIKHCDEKGEEIKF

-321 DLKTSVV
+321 DLKNSVV

-334 PFITSTLLERA
+334 PFITSTLLEKA
-345 SSELGLGIAEVQSL
+345 SSMLGLSISEVQSL
-359 AQSLF
+359 AQNLF

-378 LSVEFLN
+378 LSVEFLD
-385 EAESFYLPIYKEVY
+385 ETESFYAPIYKDLY
-399 QKREYKAGKQ
+399 LKREYKAGKQ

-422 PNKYEDLESIVYN
+422 PHTTEDLESIVYN
-435 AGITNQDA
+435 ANITNQDA
-443 LKLYRLIFERTI
+443 LKLYQLIFERTI

-462 IYDKQDLLFKIKNE
+462 IYDKQNLLFKIKNE
-476 YFKCSAKSLK
+476 YFKCSVKGLK

-500 NDDESNDDKEDKEK
+500 NDESNDDKDNKEK

-560 GRPSTYASYLST
+560 GRPSTYASYLPT

-670 LRDLQVNLSEEFKNY
+670 LRDLQLNLSEEFKNY

-727 QINFAET
+727 QISFAEM

-745 DYKSNIKVCGD
+745 GFKYSMKVCGD
-756 FINEYSKK
+756 FINEYHKK

>member
-1 MNKSIKEVLFADNG
+1 
-15 KWARE
+15 
-20 WWADETYYW
+20 
-29 TKYIVYDGFVRDNDC
+29 
-44 ILLTPK
+44 
-50 PIIMD
+50 
-55 IKGELP
+55 
-61 SHLTKSYRNNQIK
+61 
-74 EQKMKDSVIIIESP
+74 MKDSVIIIESP
-88 NKVAKIRE
+88 NKVAKIKE

-107 HFMQLKSYDES
+107 HFMQLKSYNE
-118 NGFKPTFE
+118 NNNFKPTFE
-126 YDPQKKKHIFEIIE
+126 YDPQKKKRIFEIIE
-140 ACKNKE
+140 ACKNKK

-223 SPYLGKALGQMKGSS
+223 SPYLGKALGQMKDSS

-275 NINDNANRE
+275 KINDNANRE
-284 VIIKHCDEKGEEIKF
+284 IIIKHCDEKGEEIKF
-299 NDKEEALKLFESLK
+299 NDKEEALKLFESLE

-345 SSELGLGIAEVQSL
+345 SSELGLGITEVQSL

-422 PNKYEDLESIVYN
+422 PHKYEDLESIVYN

-476 YFKCSAKSLK
+476 YFKCSNKSLK
-486 SAGFLAMFSKKELE
+486 SAGFLAMLSKKALE

-524 DDVLSLNDLVLATI
+524 DDMLSLNDLVLATI
-538 KRNAPSAYKEADFVK
+538 KRNAPSPYKEAGFVK

-560 GRPSTYASYLST
+560 GRPSTYASYLPT
-572 LVKREYI
+572 LLKREYI

-586 HIITPTHK
+586 HTITPTHK
-594 GKRVVEVF
+594 GKRVIEVF

-629 SSYVDF
+629 SSYLDF
-635 ISNLN
+635 LQNLAT
-640 SKCPKIEKL
+640 KCPKIEKL

-670 LRDLQVNLSEEFKNY
+670 LRDLQLDLSEEFKNY

-715 SNNDENRPATPK
+715 SNNNEIRPATPK
-727 QINFAET
+727 QINFAEI

>member
-1 MNKSIKEVLFADNG
+1 MNN
-15 KWARE
+15 
-20 WWADETYYW
+20 
-29 TKYIVYDGFVRDNDC
+29 
-44 ILLTPK
+44 
-50 PIIMD
+50 
-55 IKGELP
+55 
-61 SHLTKSYRNNQIK
+61 
-74 EQKMKDSVIIIESP
+74 SVIIIESP

-118 NGFKPTFE
+118 NGFKPTFD
-126 YDPQKKKHIFEIIE
+126 YDQEKKKHIFEMIE
-140 ACKNKE
+140 ACKNKK
-146 VYIATDPDREG
+146 VYIATDTDREG
-157 YAIGYHFY
+157 YAIGYMFY
-165 EKIKKIASSIYRAE
+165 QKIKNVASSIYRAE

-238 AGRVQTPCLKL
+238 VGRVQTPCLKL

-275 NINDNANRE
+275 KINDSANRE
-284 VIIKHCDEKGEEIKF
+284 VTIKHCDEKGEEIKF

-321 DLKTSVV
+321 DLKNSVV

-334 PFITSTLLERA
+334 PFITSTLLEKT
-345 SSELGLGIAEVQSL
+345 SSMLGLSISEVQSL
-359 AQSLF
+359 AQNLF

-378 LSVEFLN
+378 LSVEFLD
-385 EAESFYLPIYKEVY
+385 ETESFYAPIYKDLY
-399 QKREYKAGKQ
+399 LKREYKAGKQ

-422 PNKYEDLESIVYN
+422 PHTTEDLESIVYN
-435 AGITNQDA
+435 ANITNQDA
-443 LKLYRLIFERTI
+443 LKLYQLIFERTI

-476 YFKCSAKSLK
+476 YFKCSVKGLK

-500 NDDESNDDKEDKEK
+500 NDESNDDKDNKEK

-560 GRPSTYASYLST
+560 GRPSTYASYLPT

-617 MEEVLDEIVENK
+617 MEEMLDEIVENK

-670 LRDLQVNLSEEFKNY
+670 LRDLQLNLSEEFKNY

-727 QINFAET
+727 QISFAEM

-745 DYKSNIKVCGD
+745 GFKYSMKVCGD
-756 FINEYSKK
+756 FINEYHKK

>member
-1 MNKSIKEVLFADNG
+1 MNN
-15 KWARE
+15 
-20 WWADETYYW
+20 
-29 TKYIVYDGFVRDNDC
+29 
-44 ILLTPK
+44 
-50 PIIMD
+50 
-55 IKGELP
+55 
-61 SHLTKSYRNNQIK
+61 
-74 EQKMKDSVIIIESP
+74 SVIIIESP

-107 HFMQLKSYDES
+107 YFMQLKSYDES
-118 NGFKPTFE
+118 NGFKPTFD
-126 YDPQKKKHIFEIIE
+126 YDQEKKKHIFEMIE
-140 ACKNKE
+140 ACKNKK
-146 VYIATDPDREG
+146 VYIATDTDREG
-157 YAIGYHFY
+157 YAIGYMFY
-165 EKIKKIASSIYRAE
+165 QKIKNVASSIYRAE

-200 TNKQMYQSALAR
+200 TNKQIYQSTLAR

-275 NINDNANRE
+275 KINDSANRE
-284 VIIKHCDEKGEEIKF
+284 VTIKHCDEKGEEIKF

-321 DLKTSVV
+321 DLKNSVV

-334 PFITSTLLERA
+334 PFITSTLLEKA
-345 SSELGLGIAEVQSL
+345 SSMLGLSISEVQSL
-359 AQSLF
+359 AQNLF

-378 LSVEFLN
+378 LSVEFLD
-385 EAESFYLPIYKEVY
+385 ETESFYAPIYKDLY
-399 QKREYKAGKQ
+399 LKREYKAGKQ

-422 PNKYEDLESIVYN
+422 PHTTEDLESIVYN
-435 AGITNQDA
+435 ANITNQDA
-443 LKLYRLIFERTI
+443 LKLYQLIFERTI

-476 YFKCSAKSLK
+476 YFKCSVKGLK
-486 SAGFLAMFSKKELE
+486 STGFLAMFSKKELE
-500 NDDESNDDKEDKEK
+500 SDESNDDKDDKEK
-514 EQNAQFNLKI
+514 DQNAQFNLKI

-560 GRPSTYASYLST
+560 GRPSTYASYLPT

-617 MEEVLDEIVENK
+617 MEEMLDEIVENK

-670 LRDLQVNLSEEFKNY
+670 LRDLQLNLSEEFKNY

-727 QINFAET
+727 QISFAEM

-745 DYKSNIKVCGD
+745 GFKYSMKVCGD
-756 FINEYSKK
+756 FINEYHKK

>member
-1 MNKSIKEVLFADNG
+1 
-15 KWARE
+15 
-20 WWADETYYW
+20 
-29 TKYIVYDGFVRDNDC
+29 
-44 ILLTPK
+44 
-50 PIIMD
+50 
-55 IKGELP
+55 
-61 SHLTKSYRNNQIK
+61 
-74 EQKMKDSVIIIESP
+74 MKDSVIIIESP
-88 NKVAKIRE
+88 NKVAKIKE

-107 HFMQLKSYDES
+107 HFMQLKSYDE
-118 NGFKPTFE
+118 NNNFKPTFE

-140 ACKNKE
+140 ACKNKK

-275 NINDNANRE
+275 KINDNANRE

-299 NDKEEALKLFESLK
+299 NDKEEAVKLFESLK

-422 PNKYEDLESIVYN
+422 PHKYEDLESIVYN

-476 YFKCSAKSLK
+476 YFKCSVKGLK
-486 SAGFLAMFSKKELE
+486 SAGFLAMFFKKELE
-500 NDDESNDDKEDKEK
+500 NDDESNDDKDNKEK

-538 KRNAPSAYKEADFVK
+538 KRNAPSPYKEADFVK

-560 GRPSTYASYLST
+560 GRPSTYASYLPT
-572 LVKREYI
+572 LLKREYI

-617 MEEVLDEIVENK
+617 MEEVLDEIIENK

-670 LRDLQVNLSEEFKNY
+670 LRDLQLDLSEEFKNY

-700 KEHEFFKKNNKKASS
+700 KEHEFFEKNNKKASS
-715 SNNDENRPATPK
+715 SNNNEIRPATPK
-727 QINFAET
+727 QINFAEI

>member
-1 MNKSIKEVLFADNG
+1 
-15 KWARE
+15 
-20 WWADETYYW
+20 
-29 TKYIVYDGFVRDNDC
+29 
-44 ILLTPK
+44 
-50 PIIMD
+50 
-55 IKGELP
+55 
-61 SHLTKSYRNNQIK
+61 
-74 EQKMKDSVIIIESP
+74 MKDSVIIIESP
-88 NKVAKIRE
+88 NKVAKIKE
-96 ITGAKVFATIG
+96 ITGVKVYATIG
-107 HFMQLKSYDES
+107 HFMQLKSYDE
-118 NGFKPTFE
+118 NNNFKPTFE
-126 YDPQKKKHIFEIIE
+126 YDPQKKKRIFEMIE
-140 ACKNKE
+140 ACKNKK

-185 SGINKGLQNALLFEN
+185 SGINKGLQNASLFEN

-260 KALPENEKVSYQIQA
+260 RALPENEKVSYQIQA
-275 NINDNANRE
+275 KINDNANKE
-284 VIIKHCDEKGEEIKF
+284 VIIKHCDENGEEIKF

-321 DLKTSVV
+321 DLKNSIL

-334 PFITSTLLERA
+334 PFITSTLLEKA
-345 SSELGLGIAEVQSL
+345 SSELGLSIAEVQSL

-385 EAESFYLPIYKEVY
+385 EAESFYTPIYKEVY
-399 QKREYKAGKQ
+399 LKREYKAGKQ

-422 PNKYEDLESIVYN
+422 PHTYENLESVVYN
-435 AGITNQDA
+435 AGIANQDA
-443 LKLYRLIFERTI
+443 LKLYQLIFERTI

-476 YFKCSAKSLK
+476 YFKCSVKSLK
-486 SAGFLAMFSKKELE
+486 STGFLAMFSKKELE
-500 NDDESNDDKEDKEK
+500 SDESNDDKDDKEK
-514 EQNAQFNLKI
+514 DQNAQFNLKI
-524 DDVLSLNDLVLATI
+524 DDMLNLKALDLATI
-538 KRNAPSAYKEADFVK
+538 KRNAPSPYKEAGFVK

-560 GRPSTYASYLST
+560 GRPSTYASYLPT
-572 LVKREYI
+572 LLKREYI

-586 HIITPTHK
+586 HTITPTHK

-617 MEEVLDEIVENK
+617 MEEVLDEIVESK
-629 SSYVDF
+629 SSYLDF
-635 ISNLN
+635 LQNLAT
-640 SKCPKIEKL
+640 KCPKIEKL
-649 ERNDDE
+649 ERKDDE
-655 IKPSSEGQITYIENI
+655 IIRPSSEGQIKYIESI
-670 LRDLQVNLSEEFKNY
+670 LADLQLELSEEFKNY

-715 SNNDENRPATPK
+715 SNNNETRPATPK
-727 QINFAET
+727 QISFAES
-734 LAKKHN
+734 LAKKHH

-745 DYKSNIKVCGD
+745 DYKSNMKVCGD

>member
-1 MNKSIKEVLFADNG
+1 
-15 KWARE
+15 
-20 WWADETYYW
+20 
-29 TKYIVYDGFVRDNDC
+29 
-44 ILLTPK
+44 
-50 PIIMD
+50 
-55 IKGELP
+55 
-61 SHLTKSYRNNQIK
+61 
-74 EQKMKDSVIIIESP
+74 MKDSVIIIESP
-88 NKVAKIRE
+88 NKVAKIKE
-96 ITGAKVFATIG
+96 ITGASVFATIG
-107 HFMQLKSYDES
+107 HFMQLKSYDE
-118 NGFKPTFE
+118 NNNFKPTFE
-126 YDPQKKKHIFEIIE
+126 YDPQKKKRIFEIIE
-140 ACKNKE
+140 ACKNKK

-275 NINDNANRE
+275 KINDNANRE

-299 NDKEEALKLFESLK
+299 NDKEEALKLFESLE

-422 PNKYEDLESIVYN
+422 PHKYEDLESIVYN
-435 AGITNQDA
+435 ASITNQDA
-443 LKLYRLIFERTI
+443 LKLYQLIFERTI

-476 YFKCSAKSLK
+476 YFKCSVKGLK

-500 NDDESNDDKEDKEK
+500 NDESNDDKDNKEK

-560 GRPSTYASYLST
+560 GRPSTYASYLPT
-572 LVKREYI
+572 LLKREYI

-670 LRDLQVNLSEEFKNY
+670 LRDLQLNLSEEFKNY

-727 QINFAET
+727 QISFAEM

-745 DYKSNIKVCGD
+745 GFKYSMKVCGD
-756 FINEYSKK
+756 FINEYHKK

>member
-1 MNKSIKEVLFADNG
+1 
-15 KWARE
+15 
-20 WWADETYYW
+20 
-29 TKYIVYDGFVRDNDC
+29 
-44 ILLTPK
+44 
-50 PIIMD
+50 
-55 IKGELP
+55 
-61 SHLTKSYRNNQIK
+61 
-74 EQKMKDSVIIIESP
+74 MKDSVIIIESP
-88 NKVAKIRE
+88 NKVAKIKE

-107 HFMQLKSYDES
+107 HFMQLKSYDE
-118 NGFKPTFE
+118 NNNFKPTFE
-126 YDPQKKKHIFEIIE
+126 YDQQKKKRIFEIIE
-140 ACKNKE
+140 ACKNKK

-275 NINDNANRE
+275 KINDNANRE

-299 NDKEEALKLFESLK
+299 NDKEETLKLFESLK

-422 PNKYEDLESIVYN
+422 PHKYEDLESIVYN
-435 AGITNQDA
+435 ANITNQDA

-524 DDVLSLNDLVLATI
+524 DDMLSLNDLVLATI
-538 KRNAPSAYKEADFVK
+538 KRNAPSPYKEAGFVK

-560 GRPSTYASYLST
+560 GRPSTYASYLPT
-572 LVKREYI
+572 LLKREYI

-586 HIITPTHK
+586 HTITPTHK
-594 GKRVVEVF
+594 GKRVIEVF

-617 MEEVLDEIVENK
+617 MEEVLDGIVESK
-629 SSYVDF
+629 SSYLDF
-635 ISNLN
+635 LQNLAT
-640 SKCPKIEKL
+640 KCPKIEKL

-670 LRDLQVNLSEEFKNY
+670 LRDLQLDLSEEFKNY
-685 KEDNRVAKAFLDRYI
+685 KEDNRIAKAFLDRYI

-715 SNNDENRPATPK
+715 SNNNEIRPATPK
-727 QINFAET
+727 QINFAEI

-756 FINEYSKK
+756 FINEYHKK